1 MKYDHFDGKNYI
13 TYKQENG
20 VTVVDTTDL
29 WTKIDMDLK
38 YLIADYPEC
47 NLCIIPIIRI
57 NNYRHNY
64 FNTIAYP
71 GVWYY
76 DRN

>member
-1 MKYDHFDGKNYI
+1 MKYDHFDGTNYI
-13 TYKQENG
+13 EYTEEDG
-20 VTVVDTTDL
+20 SIVDMEAL
-29 WTKIDMDLK
+29 WEKIDEDLK
-38 YLIADYPEC
+38 YLISDYPEC
-47 NLCIIPIIRI
+47 NLCIIPIIRK